1 MSYHDDESLLEQIT
15 QCRRDASKQQSDWR
29 AEARQNYEFVSGNQW
44 SDDDRAK
51 LEERQ
56 RPCVTFNR
64 IGPVIDSVVGYEVNN
79 QRETKYLPRT
89 APDGQIA
96 ETLSLANK
104 WVRDR
109 TQAEHEENL
118 AFRDMLITGMG
129 WIETTIDPELDAKG
143 RIIMERV
150 PPLEMRWDTSARKAN
165 IEDAN
170 WLIREKW
177 LELDEVRERFPE
189 VGDEILLGL
198 DDMGDQEW
206 SGVHDS
212 TENWKY
218 ENYGR
223 SEWWDEKEGRVL
235 VGQYQWRER
244 EKVVEVGDLQ
254 NGRVV
259 TFTPERWNRIKDR
272 VTAPAY
278 ERTKWKYYQ
287 CIVVGPIIL
296 EREAMPFDGFSFRA
310 MTAKR
315 DEEQHCWYGLVRSMV
330 SPQMWSNVF
339 FSTAMAA
346 LQSNSKGGLMVE
358 ESAVNNIRALEDKWS
373 DPSGIVMVND
383 GALSSGAI
391 QEKSFGGYP
400 PSLDNLMA
408 FSINAIKDV
417 SGVNAELLGMVGTEQ
432 SGVLEM
438 ERKQSA
444 LTILQP
450 FFASMKRYRVTQGTD
465 LLHLMKLHLTPGQM
479 MRITD
484 HDGTVFWQDPGVA
497 EFDVVVSDAVSSP
510 NLKNEVWNS
519 VAPILPTMISAGV
532 PIPPDMLLFSP
543 IPDRVAKQWVQYI
556 NEKTQAPD
564 MSQIQEQMQQMQAE
578 IGKLQEENVQ
588 LKDKREAKAME
599 IQARQQEA
607 QLEAGIKEQQM
618 ALDAKAREMELAYKL
633 KISDADRAAK
643 LLEIESRYQT
653 EMTRIREQAEV
664 QRENSM
670 RQVETQ
676 QLKSI
681 IDLQVEREKREN
693 ENAQQ
698 ALEGQ
703 ETRIE
708 QATEELESYRSDMKR
723 QRDLVLNYLKRR
735 GGDIGELARK
745 LDT

>member
-1 MSYHDDESLLEQIT
+1 MSYEDNAELLEQIG

-29 AEARQNYEFVSGNQW
+29 AEARQNYDFVSGNQW
-44 SDDDRAK
+44 DDEDRAK

-79 QRETKYLPRT
+79 QRETRYLPRSS
-89 APDGQIA
+89 PDGQIA
-96 ETLSLANK
+96 EVLNLANK

-109 TQAEHEENL
+109 TQAEHEENQ

-129 WIETTIDPELDAKG
+129 WIETTVDSELDTQG
-143 RIIMERV
+143 RIVMERV
-150 PPLEMRWDTSARKAN
+150 PPLEMRWDTSARKSN

-177 LELDEVRERFPE
+177 LELEEVRERWPE
-189 VGDEILLGL
+189 VGDEIVLGL
-198 DDMGDQEW
+198 DDMGDQGW
-206 SGVHDS
+206 QGTHDS
-212 TENWKY
+212 TESWKY
-218 ENYGR
+218 DNRGR
-223 SEWWDEKEGRVL
+223 SEWWDEKENRVL

-244 EKVVEVGDLQ
+244 IKVVEVGDPQ
-254 NGRVV
+254 TGRMV
-259 TFTPERWNRIKDR
+259 TFTPERWGRIKSR
-272 VTAPAY
+272 VSAPSY

-287 CIVVGPIIL
+287 CVVVGPMIL
-296 EREAMPFDGFSFRA
+296 EKEELPFDGFSFRA

-346 LQSNSKGGLMVE
+346 LQANSKGGLMVE
-358 ESAVNNIRALEDKWS
+358 ESAVNNLRQLEDKWS
-373 DPSGIVMVND
+373 DPSGVIMVND
-383 GALSSGAI
+383 GALSTGAI
-391 QEKSFGGYP
+391 KEKSFGGYP

-432 SGVLEM
+432 SGVLEA

-450 FFASMKRYRVTQGTD
+450 FFASMKRYRVTQGHD
-465 LLHLMKLHLTPGQM
+465 LLQLMKIHLTPGQM
-479 MRITD
+479 FRIAD
-484 HDGTVFWQDPGVA
+484 QDASVFWQDPGVV

-510 NLKNEVWNS
+510 NLKNEVWS
-519 VAPILPTMISAGV
+519 SLAPILPTIISAGV
-532 PIPPDMLLFSP
+532 PLPPEILTFAP
-543 IPDRVAKQWVQYI
+543 IPDSIAKQWVGYI
-556 NEKTQAPD
+556 KEKTQAPD
-564 MSQIQEQMQQMQAE
+564 MGQIQQQMQQMQNE
-578 IGKLQEENVQ
+578 IGKLQQENMQ
-588 LKDKREAKAME
+588 LKDRREAEAMK

-607 QLEAGIKEQQM
+607 QLEAGIKERQM
-618 ALDAKAREMELAYKL
+618 ALDAKANEMELASKL

-643 LLEIESRYQT
+643 LLEIEARYQT
-653 EMTRIREQAEV
+653 EMARIREQAEV
-664 QRENSM
+664 QRESTIAHAEA
-670 RQVETQ
+670 R
-676 QLKSI
+676 QLKTI
-681 IDLQVEREKREN
+681 VDLQVEREKRNN
-693 ENAQQ
+693 ENSQQ
-698 ALEGQ
+698 SLQDQ
-703 ETRIE
+703 EDGIE
-708 QATEELESYRSDMKR
+708 QAADEIESYSSDMER
-723 QRDLVLNYLKRR
+723 QRELVLDYLKRR